1 MGVRSTGVSWRSSAR
16 ITGPRRRDRLEDSF
30 EWDGCFFSDAPH
42 QGLGAL
48 EPAEHD
54 LVLAHQQRTEVMDDL
69 LVTRQRCGAR
79 GCALVECAEVGL
91 LHPRPEA
98 FSKVF
103 GHDHKTTSPQDMP
116 KLGKP
121 YAPVGATLR
130 TGCGHRWTVRPWLV
144 MIRVMEEASSPI
156 VGRDSELAAVDAFL
170 STARTRCVVLAL
182 EGEPGIGKT
191 TVWLEALQRARGR
204 GTRVLLTHPSE
215 AEATLSYAALA
226 DIFDT
231 VSETPLSA
239 LAVPQREAITAALLR
254 SSPPRGGIDERALCA
269 SVLSLLRLLSA
280 EEPLLVAVDD
290 AQWLDSPSARVL
302 SYAVRRLEA
311 EAVGFLVTSRVRGVS
326 PPLRFD
332 RASDPSRHH
341 SVVLGAL
348 SVAALH
354 ELIKQH
360 TGRSL
365 PRPTLV
371 QVAGI
376 CGGNPFYALEIAASL
391 PDGPLEGGRLRVP
404 ASLTELVVARL
415 ARLPAATRRA
425 LLAASAL
432 SHPTIELVD
441 SEALGAAQ
449 RAGIVSI
456 EQGRIQFAHPLL
468 ASAVYDQADETER
481 RRLHRHLAEVVTEP
495 EERARHAALGAS
507 EPDAAIA
514 GKLEEAAVL
523 ARSRGAPGAAAELL
537 DLAVGLTPPS
547 GDGDRAARLVAGAGF
562 WFDTGDSV
570 RAQATIDRALA
581 APIGDRLRA
590 RALHLLGQIDARRS
604 SFTRASALAF
614 QGLEAAAGDAELVTD
629 LELDLAYYSV
639 SLGDLPG
646 AETHA
651 RRGVV
656 AAERAGVQSALADA
670 LAVVTIAEFI
680 GGRGL
685 DEDRMRRALEL
696 EDPTRSRVWQMSPTF
711 IHGSLLLYT
720 GCVDQAFA
728 VLDGLH
734 TATLERGE
742 ESPIPFL
749 CFYMVWVCLWRGDLI
764 AADRL
769 ALEARQTA
777 ALLDDPAANGIAL
790 AASALVHAHDG
801 SSVLAR
807 QEALE
812 SIRCFEALDWA
823 LGTAWPLWALGL
835 ALLSSG
841 DPAAV
846 DAALGPLAAMLTG
859 AKGGDPMLAV
869 FLPDEIEA
877 LVDLGQIDRAA
888 GFLEWLEQRG
898 AAFDRSWALAAA
910 GRCRGLLC
918 ASRGDVQG
926 ALAALA
932 QALVQHDRSAMPFE
946 RARTLLVLG
955 RVQRRSNLRGQAR
968 ATLHDALS
976 LFERFGATEWVAR
989 ARVELERLGR
999 RAESPEALTP
1009 TEARVAE
1016 LAASGMP
1023 NREIAER
1030 AFLTTKAVEANL
1042 TRVYRKLG
1050 IRSRGGLA
1058 RALQALQPSAPT
1070 R

>member
-1 MGVRSTGVSWRSSAR
+1 
-16 ITGPRRRDRLEDSF
+16 
-30 EWDGCFFSDAPH
+30 
-42 QGLGAL
+42 
-48 EPAEHD
+48 
-54 LVLAHQQRTEVMDDL
+54 
-69 LVTRQRCGAR
+69 
-79 GCALVECAEVGL
+79 
-91 LHPRPEA
+91 
-98 FSKVF
+98 
-103 GHDHKTTSPQDMP
+103 MP
-116 KLGKP
+116 KPGKP

-130 TGCGHRWTVRPWLV
+130 IGCGHRWTVRPWLV

-170 STARTRCVVLAL
+170 STARTRCAVLAL

-191 TVWLEALQRARGR
+191 TLWLEALQRARGR

-231 VSETPLSA
+231 VSNTTVSA

-302 SYAVRRLEA
+302 SYAVRRLED

-341 SVVLGAL
+341 SVVVGAL

-425 LLAASAL
+425 LLVASAL
-432 SHPTIELVD
+432 SHPTIDLVD
-441 SEALGAAQ
+441 FESLGAAQ

-468 ASAVYDQADETER
+468 ASAVYDQADEMER
-481 RRLHRHLAEVVTEP
+481 RRLHRHLAGVVTEP

-507 EPDAAIA
+507 EPAIA

-562 WFDTGDSV
+562 WFDTGDLV
-570 RAQATIDRALA
+570 RAQATIDRAIA

-590 RALHLLGQIDARRS
+590 RALHLMGQIDARRS
-604 SFTRASALAF
+604 SFTRASAVAY
-614 QGLEAAAGDAELVTD
+614 QGLEAAAGDAELATD

-646 AETHA
+646 AEGHA
-651 RRGVV
+651 RRAVV

-696 EDPTRSRVWQMSPTF
+696 EDPTRNRAWQMSPTF

-720 GCVDQAFA
+720 GRVDQAFA

-734 TATLERGE
+734 SATLERGE
-742 ESPIPFL
+742 ESMIPFL

-812 SIRCFEALDWA
+812 SIRGFEALDWA

-835 ALLSSG
+835 AMLSSG

-846 DAALGPLAAMLTG
+846 DAALGPLAAMVTG
-859 AKGGDPMLAV
+859 AKGGDTMLAV

-877 LVDLGQIDRAA
+877 LVELGQIDRAV
-888 GFLEWLEQRG
+888 GFVEWLEQRG
-898 AAFDRSWALAAA
+898 AALDRPWALAAA

-926 ALAALA
+926 AIAALEA
-932 QALVQHDRSAMPFE
+932 ALVQHDRTGMPFE

-955 RVQRRSNLRGQAR
+955 RVQRRSNMRGQAR
-968 ATLHDALS
+968 ATLDEALS
-976 LFERFGATEWVAR
+976 LFEHFGAEEWA
-989 ARVELERLGR
+989 ARVRGELERLGR

-1016 LAASGMP
+1016 LAASGLP

-1058 RALQALQPSAPT
+1058 RALQAVREASTPAG
-1070 R
+1070 